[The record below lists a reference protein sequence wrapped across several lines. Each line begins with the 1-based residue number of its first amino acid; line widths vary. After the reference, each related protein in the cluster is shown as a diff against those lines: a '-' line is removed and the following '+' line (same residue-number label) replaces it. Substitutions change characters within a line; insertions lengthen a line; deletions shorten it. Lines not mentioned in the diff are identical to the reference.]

1 MFVRKIDALEAQL
14 ENRND
19 LERNGT
25 AVNEM
30 DYIIVKG
37 AKEHNLKNIDV
48 TFPKKKLI
56 VFTGVSGSGKSS
68 LAFDTIFAE
77 GQRRYIESLSSYAR
91 QFIGQLEKPKYETIK
106 GLSPTISIEQK
117 SASKNPRS
125 TVGTITE
132 IYDYLRVLF
141 ARIGVQYCHR
151 CGKKV
156 GRGEASSMVEQI
168 FEMPEATRL
177 IILAPVVENRKGEFR
192 DMLESLKGEGY
203 TRLRIDGVIQNLTD
217 VQALS
222 KNKKHDIE
230 VVVDRLTIKDNQSFR
245 QRLTDSVETALKLG
259 RGKIIVHIPDGREI
273 PMSEHSTCCGI
284 AYPELEPTLF
294 SFNSPKGMCLEC
306 NGLGS
311 VLSMDEHKIV
321 PDRSLSI
328 NEGAVIPW
336 KNYFVGKPGKRD
348 GSWGMEHIKAVQK
361 HWSVDFSLPWDKLP
375 EAHRQLILFGANG
388 EEVVVNFSSARIKG
402 EVTMPFEGVMNTLMR
417 RYLKTQSESQKTWYG
432 KFMSTKTCSTCSGH
446 RLKSEVLHVRIADQ
460 SIVDLTEMTIGEVY
474 QFFNQLSLSGN
485 QKLVA
490 EELLKEIIARLHF
503 LLNVGLDYLSL
514 DRKGPTLSGGES
526 QRIRLASQIGSE
538 LTGVLYVLDEPSIG
552 LHQRDNIKL
561 LNSLCHLRDIGNTLI
576 VVEHDQETIESADWV
591 LDIGPGAGK
600 LGGEIVAS
608 GTPSDIRHDPL
619 SLTGLYLSGKEKISV
634 PGKRRKPGK
643 KSAMWIAIRKAA
655 ENNLD
660 NINVK
665 LPLGLFTVLTGVSGA
680 GKSSLLNQILY
691 PALARKLHNA
701 TLSVGKHQKILGLE
715 NLDKIINI
723 DQKAIGRT
731 PRSNTA
737 TYTKVFDLIRDLFS
751 ELPESKARGYKK
763 GRFSFNVKGGRCEN
777 CRGDGYNK
785 VEMHFLADVYVPCEV
800 CEGKRFN
807 SSTLEVCFKGLS
819 IDNVLNLSVREA
831 CDVFANQP
839 RILTILKTLNQVGL
853 AYIKLGQPA
862 TTLSG
867 GEAQRIKLAR
877 ELAKNSTGRT
887 LYILDEPTTGLH
899 FNDIKMLLKVLQQLV
914 SAGNTV
920 IVIEHN
926 LDVIKSADWVIDL
939 GPEGGKNGGR
949 ILVEGPPEK
958 VAAADNSYTGA
969 YLKKVLLR

>member
-1 MFVRKIDALEAQL
+1 VRKIDDLEVQS
-14 ENRND
+14 ENRNG

-48 TFPKKKLI
+48 TLPKKKLI

-106 GLSPTISIEQK
+106 GLSPTIAIEQK

-151 CGKKV
+151 CGEEV
-156 GRGEASSMVEQI
+156 GRGDASSMVEQI
-168 FEMPEATRL
+168 FDMPEATGL

-192 DMLESLKGEGY
+192 DLLESLKVDGY

-217 VQALS
+217 VQVLS

-230 VVVDRLTIKDNQSFR
+230 VVVDRLSIKDNPAFR

-259 RGKIIVHIPDGREI
+259 RGKIIVHLPEGREI

-294 SFNSPKGMCLEC
+294 SFNSPRGMCLEC

-321 PDRSLSI
+321 PDQSLSI

-361 HWSVDFSLPWDKLP
+361 HWGVDFNLPWDELP

-402 EVTMPFEGVMNTLMR
+402 AVTMPFEGVMNTLMR

-432 KFMSTKTCSTCSGH
+432 KFMSTNTCSTCGGH
-446 RLKSEVLHVRIADQ
+446 RLKSEVLHVRIVDQ
-460 SIVDLTEMTIGEVY
+460 SIVDVTGMTIGEVY

-561 LNSLCHLRDIGNTLI
+561 LDSLCHLRDIGNTLI

-608 GTPSDIRHDPL
+608 GTPGDIRRDPL

-634 PGKRRKPGK
+634 PEKRRKPGK
-643 KSAMWIAIRKAA
+643 KAAAWIAIQKAA

-660 NINVK
+660 NINVR

-777 CRGDGYNK
+777 CKGDGYIK

-800 CEGKRFN
+800 CERKRFN
-807 SSTLEVCFKGLS
+807 AATLEVRFKGLS

-831 CDVFANQP
+831 CEVFANQP
-839 RILTILKTLNQVGL
+839 RIMAILKTLNQVGL

-914 SAGNTV
+914 AAGNTV

-939 GPEGGKNGGR
+939 GPEGGKNGGQ
-949 ILVEGPPEK
+949 ILVQGPPEK
-958 VAAADNSYTGA
+958 VAAADKSYTGA
-969 YLKKVLLR
+969 YLKKVL

>member
-1 MFVRKIDALEAQL
+1 
-14 ENRND
+14 
-19 LERNGT
+19 
-25 AVNEM
+25 
-30 DYIIVKG
+30 
-37 AKEHNLKNIDV
+37 
-48 TFPKKKLI
+48 
-56 VFTGVSGSGKSS
+56 
-68 LAFDTIFAE
+68 
-77 GQRRYIESLSSYAR
+77 
-91 QFIGQLEKPKYETIK
+91 
-106 GLSPTISIEQK
+106 
-117 SASKNPRS
+117 
-125 TVGTITE
+125 
-132 IYDYLRVLF
+132 
-141 ARIGVQYCHR
+141 
-151 CGKKV
+151 
-156 GRGEASSMVEQI
+156 
-168 FEMPEATRL
+168 
-177 IILAPVVENRKGEFR
+177 
-192 DMLESLKGEGY
+192 
-203 TRLRIDGVIQNLTD
+203 
-217 VQALS
+217 
-222 KNKKHDIE
+222 
-230 VVVDRLTIKDNQSFR
+230 
-245 QRLTDSVETALKLG
+245 
-259 RGKIIVHIPDGREI
+259 
-273 PMSEHSTCCGI
+273 
-284 AYPELEPTLF
+284 
-294 SFNSPKGMCLEC
+294 
-306 NGLGS
+306 
-311 VLSMDEHKIV
+311 MDEHKIV

-328 NEGAVIPW
+328 NEGAVVPW
-336 KNYFVGKPGKRD
+336 KNYFNGKPGKRD

-361 HWSVDFSLPWDKLP
+361 HWGVDFDLAWDSLP
-375 EAHRQLILFGANG
+375 ESHRQLILYGAEG
-388 EEVVVNFSSARIKG
+388 EELVVNFSSARIKG
-402 EVTMPFEGVMNTLMR
+402 AVTMPFEGVMNTLMR

-432 KFMSTKTCSTCSGH
+432 KFMSTKTCSTCNGL
-446 RLKSEVLHVRIADQ
+446 RLKSEVLHVRITDR
-460 SIVDLTEMTIGEVY
+460 SIVDLTKMTISEVF

-490 EELLKEIIARLHF
+490 EELLKEILARLHF

-561 LNSLCHLRDIGNTLI
+561 LGSLCHLRDIGNTLI

-608 GTPSDIRHDPL
+608 GTPADIRENPL

-643 KSAMWIAIRKAA
+643 KSAAWIAIQKAA
-655 ENNLD
+655 ENNLN
-660 NINVK
+660 NINVR

-701 TLSVGKHQKILGLE
+701 MLTVGKHQKILGLE

-723 DQKAIGRT
+723 DQRAIGRT

-763 GRFSFNVKGGRCEN
+763 GRFSFNVKGGRCEH
-777 CRGDGYNK
+777 CKGDGYIK
-785 VEMHFLADVYVPCEV
+785 VEMHFLADVFVPCEV

-807 SSTLEVCFKGLS
+807 SSTLEVRFKGLS

-831 CDVFANQP
+831 CEMFANQP
-839 RILTILKTLNQVGL
+839 RILTILETLNQVGL

-877 ELAKNSTGRT
+877 ELAKNNTGRT

-926 LDVIKSADWVIDL
+926 LDVIKSADWIIDL

-949 ILVEGPPEK
+949 ILAQGPPEK
-958 VAAADNSYTGA
+958 VAAAANSYTGA
-969 YLKKVLLR
+969 YLKKVL

>member
-1 MFVRKIDALEAQL
+1 
-14 ENRND
+14 
-19 LERNGT
+19 
-25 AVNEM
+25 
-30 DYIIVKG
+30 
-37 AKEHNLKNIDV
+37 
-48 TFPKKKLI
+48 
-56 VFTGVSGSGKSS
+56 
-68 LAFDTIFAE
+68 
-77 GQRRYIESLSSYAR
+77 
-91 QFIGQLEKPKYETIK
+91 
-106 GLSPTISIEQK
+106 
-117 SASKNPRS
+117 
-125 TVGTITE
+125 
-132 IYDYLRVLF
+132 
-141 ARIGVQYCHR
+141 
-151 CGKKV
+151 
-156 GRGEASSMVEQI
+156 
-168 FEMPEATRL
+168 
-177 IILAPVVENRKGEFR
+177 
-192 DMLESLKGEGY
+192 
-203 TRLRIDGVIQNLTD
+203 
-217 VQALS
+217 
-222 KNKKHDIE
+222 
-230 VVVDRLTIKDNQSFR
+230 
-245 QRLTDSVETALKLG
+245 
-259 RGKIIVHIPDGREI
+259 
-273 PMSEHSTCCGI
+273 
-284 AYPELEPTLF
+284 
-294 SFNSPKGMCLEC
+294 
-306 NGLGS
+306 
-311 VLSMDEHKIV
+311 
-321 PDRSLSI
+321 
-328 NEGAVIPW
+328 
-336 KNYFVGKPGKRD
+336 
-348 GSWGMEHIKAVQK
+348 QK
-361 HWSVDFSLPWDKLP
+361 HWGVDFDLAWDSLP
-375 EAHRQLILFGANG
+375 ESHRQLILYGAEG
-388 EEVVVNFSSARIKG
+388 EELVVNFSSARIKG
-402 EVTMPFEGVMNTLMR
+402 AVTMPFEGVMNTLMR

-432 KFMSTKTCSTCSGH
+432 KFMSTKTCSTCNGL
-446 RLKSEVLHVRIADQ
+446 RLKSEVLHVRITDR
-460 SIVDLTEMTIGEVY
+460 SIVDLTKMTISEVF

-490 EELLKEIIARLHF
+490 EELLKEILARLHF

-561 LNSLCHLRDIGNTLI
+561 LGSLCHLRDIGNTLI

-608 GTPSDIRHDPL
+608 GTPADIRENPL

-643 KSAMWIAIRKAA
+643 KSAAWIAIQKAA
-655 ENNLD
+655 ENNLN
-660 NINVK
+660 NINVR

-701 TLSVGKHQKILGLE
+701 MLTVGKHQKILGLE

-723 DQKAIGRT
+723 DQRAIGRT

-763 GRFSFNVKGGRCEN
+763 GRFSFNVKGGRCEH
-777 CRGDGYNK
+777 CKGDGYIK
-785 VEMHFLADVYVPCEV
+785 VEMHFLADVFVPCEV

-807 SSTLEVCFKGLS
+807 SSTLEVQFKGLS

-831 CDVFANQP
+831 CEMFANQP
-839 RILTILKTLNQVGL
+839 RILTILETLNQVGL

-877 ELAKNSTGRT
+877 ELAKNNTGRT

-926 LDVIKSADWVIDL
+926 LDVIKSADWIIDL

-949 ILVEGPPEK
+949 ILAQGPPEK
-958 VAAADNSYTGA
+958 VAAAANSYTGA
-969 YLKKVLLR
+969 YLKKVL